1 MDDIRKLSLARK
13 DALNRLSACV
23 AGAAANGGT
32 TATTPSTPARSSVFA
47 SSNGTAATKKPVQA
61 VQPKKVAA
69 TSPRAA
75 SVKVCGAG
83 TGGCACEQQQL
94 DSGGKVG
101 ELIFKKKRTMFV
113 CLE

>member
-23 AGAAANGGT
+23 AGAASNGG
-32 TATTPSTPARSSVFA
+32 TATTPSTPTRNSVFA

-75 SVKVCGAG
+75 SVGVCGAG
-83 TGGCACEQQQL
+83 TEGCACEQQQL

-101 ELIFKKKRTMFV
+101 ELIFKKKRTMFG